1 MQIILLVLLG
11 MLSAYREVQ
20 ILIDRGSWRKED
32 YRNIFWYTDWKSW
45 LKNFDSFH
53 VINGLFV
60 LVMMYAL
67 NSPLDSI
74 FGLTG
79 SFAWMNP
86 FLNVI
91 IYWLGFFKVR
101 NIGLHIIFKKK
112 PIYSYLL
119 FWKMK

>member
-1 MQIILLVLLG
+1 MIYLLIILAI
-11 MLSAYREVQ
+11 LSAYREVQ
-20 ILIDRGSWRKED
+20 ILIERGSWRKED

-53 VINGLFV
+53 VSNGLFV
-60 LVMMYAL
+60 LVMFFAMSIDTITWYL
-67 NSPLDSI
+67 VPL
-74 FGLTG
+74 
-79 SFAWMNP
+79 
-86 FLNVI
+86 
-91 IYWLGFFKVR
+91 YWLGFFYVR